1 MKKGNIFKFCLPLLL
16 LTLMTTGCKT
26 TEKNYKSAYDVAIQ
40 KKKAEKAA
48 DEELGIPQGMLHQ
61 MEGPDRKTVDGS
73 EVFVERKRLKRFDDD
88 SLLRG
93 KYCVVI
99 GAYKMK
105 TNCRAQVA
113 DLQAKGYPAFMAAD
127 SSGKYYVVVS
137 EFPKLEEAA
146 SFAKSY
152 VEKEKPTNYVGYDDG
167 PV

>member
-1 MKKGNIFKFCLPLLL
+1 
-16 LTLMTTGCKT
+16 
-26 TEKNYKSAYDVAIQ
+26 
-40 KKKAEKAA
+40 
-48 DEELGIPQGMLHQ
+48 QGVLHQ
-61 MEGPDRKTVDGS
+61 MEGPDRQTVDGS

-113 DLQAKGYPAFMAAD
+113 DLQAKGYHAFMAAD
-127 SSGKYYVVVS
+127 SSGKYYVVAS

-152 VEKEKPTNYVGYDDG
+152 AEKEKPANYVGYDDG
-167 PV
+167 PVIIDCY